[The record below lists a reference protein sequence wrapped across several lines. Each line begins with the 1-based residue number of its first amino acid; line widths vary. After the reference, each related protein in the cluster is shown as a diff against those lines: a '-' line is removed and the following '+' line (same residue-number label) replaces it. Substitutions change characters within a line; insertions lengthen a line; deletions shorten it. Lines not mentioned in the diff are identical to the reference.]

1 MNVSSSSSTTSQTL
15 IGLGALA
22 LAAML
27 AYGAQSISGDAGYA
41 GVGPNFLPWV
51 VSGALAVLGGGLVW
65 EARRGGFR
73 DLEAAS
79 GADRGDWRALAWVA
93 AGIVANATLI
103 ERIGFILAC
112 ALCFALAVRGLRSG
126 EGRPAGGLRQTVID
140 VVTGMLIAAPV
151 FWMFTKVLAVNLPG
165 LTASGWI

>member
-79 GADRGDWRALAWVA
+79 GAVRGVWRALAGFTKPA
-93 AGIVANATLI
+93 ATL
-103 ERIGFILAC
+103 RP
-112 ALCFALAVRGLRSG
+112 RS
-126 EGRPAGGLRQTVID
+126 PYT
-140 VVTGMLIAAPV
+140 
-151 FWMFTKVLAVNLPG
+151 
-165 LTASGWI
+165 